1 MHIRANFKAYRRQL
15 GFKGCLN
22 LLDGSESFQMIYNL
36 IRALAFVPKNKVES
50 IYTQVILKEWDQ
62 SKGDW
67 AEDSDNADDFLEYF
81 ERYFIGQ
88 ESRRGSTQPIFP
100 LELWNKFDCLSVPE
114 DDSTVPVLT
123 NNSMEAYNS
132 R

>member
-88 ESRRGSTQPIFP
+88 ESSQYFP
-100 LELWNKFDCLSVPE
+100 
-114 DDSTVPVLT
+114 
-123 NNSMEAYNS
+123 
-132 R
+132 

>member
-67 AEDSDNADDFLEYF
+67 AEDDENAVDFLEYF

-88 ESRRGSTQPIFP
+88 ESRRGSTLPIF
-100 LELWNKFDCLSVPE
+100 
-114 DDSTVPVLT
+114 
-123 NNSMEAYNS
+123 
-132 R
+132 

>member
-1 MHIRANFKAYRRQL
+1 M
-15 GFKGCLN
+15 
-22 LLDGSESFQMIYNL
+22 
-36 IRALAFVPKNKVES
+36 
-50 IYTQVILKEWDQ
+50 DQ

-67 AEDSDNADDFLEYF
+67 AEDDENAVDFLEYF

>member
-50 IYTQVILKEWDQ
+50 IYTQVEKERNDQ
-62 SKGDW
+62 LTGIVTGD
-67 AEDSDNADDFLEYF
+67 
-81 ERYFIGQ
+81 
-88 ESRRGSTQPIFP
+88 T
-100 LELWNKFDCLSVPE
+100 VPE
-114 DDSTVPVLT
+114 DLLKIELSEQTPG
-123 NNSMEAYNS
+123 EAGEGLNMMKEGS
-132 R
+132 PAKSVASSVQHSNR